1 MDDLAKEV
9 KEGFRGLD
17 RSIHEIESKFHA
29 TLSQWL
35 FRAATLTVGVA
46 FVSASA
52 FMFPEMKGLVNSW
65 IKENKARAEEHEVK
79 AERERAELK
88 KIKVV

>member
-1 MDDLAKEV
+1 MDDLAKEMKDLGKEV

-35 FRAATLTVGVA
+35 FRAATL
-46 FVSASA
+46 VSPLT
-52 FMFPEMKGLVNSW
+52 FIFL
-65 IKENKARAEEHEVK
+65 I
-79 AERERAELK
+79 
-88 KIKVV
+88 

>member
-1 MDDLAKEV
+1 
-9 KEGFRGLD
+9 
-17 RSIHEIESKFHA
+17 
-29 TLSQWL
+29 
-35 FRAATLTVGVA
+35 
-46 FVSASA
+46 
-52 FMFPEMKGLVNSW
+52 MFPEMKGLVNSW